1 MMIRRSIIILSQL
14 CANNKVHIYFKP
26 FKPPDVVE
34 RFVDVNGIALILGF
48 LKQLVLFY
56 DAVQLNKL
64 CFKFQYRYT
73 LVSFNS
79 SSIPYV
85 VTLTCCKWYILWEKL
100 TTHNI
105 RGTFTIVLKTPLFS
119 LIRWFIRIKFI
130 KCHRCKSW

>member
-1 MMIRRSIIILSQL
+1 MIRRSMIILSQL

-34 RFVDVNGIALILGF
+34 RFVDVNRIALILGF

-85 VTLTCCKWYILWEKL
+85 VALTCCK
-100 TTHNI
+100 
-105 RGTFTIVLKTPLFS
+105 
-119 LIRWFIRIKFI
+119 
-130 KCHRCKSW
+130 